1 MLGYLF
7 TLADKY
13 SPYRFTPKSLSSI
26 FNYLPINGQLSTSG
40 QTAEG
45 QFAGIK
51 AAGFDVVINLA
62 PHDTENSLRDEAAVV
77 NQLAMNYIHIPVNFS
92 KPSER
97 KLELFI
103 DAMAQSKNKKI
114 WLHCATNMRVSAFL
128 FRYRR
133 DILKEDAATAKL
145 ELDKIWQP
153 LGVLAHLI
161 SNDISPQILL

>member
-13 SPYRFTPKSLSSI
+13 SPHRFTRKSLSST
-26 FNYLPINGQLSTSG
+26 FNYLPISGQLSTSG
-40 QTAEG
+40 QPTEE
-45 QFAGIK
+45 QFASIK

-62 PHDTENSLRDEAAVV
+62 PHDTENSLRDEAAVM
-77 NQLAMNYIHIPVNFS
+77 NQLAMNYVHIPVNFS

-97 KLELFI
+97 TFGLFI

-114 WLHCATNMRVSAFL
+114 WLDCAANMRVSAFL

-133 DILKEDAATAKL
+133 DILKEDATTAKL
-145 ELDKIWQP
+145 DLDKIWQP
-153 LGVLAHLI
+153 LGVWAQFI
-161 SNDISPQILL
+161 K

>member
-13 SPYRFTPKSLSSI
+13 SLYRFTPKSLSSI

-40 QTAEG
+40 QPIEEP
-45 QFAGIK
+45 FASII

-133 DILKEDAATAKL
+133 DILKEDATTAKL